1 MKLRARRLTISSAI
15 VATSALA
22 VAALA
27 GPALAG
33 PASTAPASALA
44 SSAGPPDILSAPT
57 LVAHTAD
64 GNVGYR
70 DVGRGSPILLIGGS
84 GSSMDNW
91 EPSFVDT
98 LAARHRVIVFD
109 NAGVGDTSSLPSPLT
124 ITEMAGQT
132 SALICALR
140 LHRPAL
146 LGWSMGGVIAQALA
160 VLRPEQVGRLI
171 LAGSQP
177 GNGKALPI
185 PPSVLDELGSTN
197 LNTVISLLFPADQQ
211 AAGLAYFEAIFQY
224 QGFYAAPPAA
234 ASAQLTASLN
244 WIAGDDPVGH
254 LDGRITAP
262 TLVADG
268 TEDVFDPVRN
278 DVVLAHSI
286 RGARLVLYPDA
297 GHGFLFQDAAS
308 FLPLLERFLR

>member
-1 MKLRARRLTISSAI
+1 M
-15 VATSALA
+15 
-22 VAALA
+22 
-27 GPALAG
+27 
-33 PASTAPASALA
+33 
-44 SSAGPPDILSAPT
+44 
-57 LVAHTAD
+57 
-64 GNVGYR
+64 GYR
-70 DVGRGSPILLIGGS
+70 DVGHGRPVLLIGGS

-109 NAGVGDTSSLPSPLT
+109 NAGVGDTASLPSPLT
-124 ITEMAGQT
+124 IAEMAGQT
-132 SALICALR
+132 SALITALG

-146 LGWSMGGVIAQALA
+146 LGWSMGGMIAQALA
-160 VLRPEQVGRLI
+160 VLRPDQVSRLI

-177 GNGKALPI
+177 GDGRALPI
-185 PPSVLDELGSTN
+185 PQSVLDELGSTDV
-197 LNTVISLLFPADQQ
+197 NTVIGLLFPSDQQ

-224 QGFYAAPPAA
+224 QGFYAAPAAA

-244 WIAGDDPVGH
+244 WIAGDERAGH
-254 LDGRITAP
+254 LDGRIIAP

-268 TEDVFDPVRN
+268 TQDVFNPVRN

-297 GHGFLFQDAAS
+297 GHGFLFQDASS
-308 FLPLLERFLR
+308 FLPLVEKFLS